1 MLRPEQIR
9 HYERSQV
16 LDIGRR
22 WPAVGASLSVV
33 TGHAVAARPLR
44 DLALDQ
50 YGYINPTDAEALGVT
65 AIELRKIAQAS
76 GPLTIR
82 YCDHHVE

>member
-1 MLRPEQIR
+1 
-9 HYERSQV
+9 
-16 LDIGRR
+16 
-22 WPAVGASLSVV
+22 
-33 TGHAVAARPLR
+33 
-44 DLALDQ
+44 LALDQ
-50 YGYINPTDAEALGVT
+50 CGYITPTDAEALGVT